1 MVYHEKKKKNKT
13 KSEQKSQLGSWAPS
27 SPIQNSLSLNEQ
39 ENSVEIATQGMAVS
53 GPSDEGV

>member
-1 MVYHEKKKKNKT
+1 MVYHERKKIRIKLNQSKRV
-13 KSEQKSQLGSWAPS
+13 SWAPS

-39 ENSVEIATQGMAVS
+39 ENSMEIATQGMAVS